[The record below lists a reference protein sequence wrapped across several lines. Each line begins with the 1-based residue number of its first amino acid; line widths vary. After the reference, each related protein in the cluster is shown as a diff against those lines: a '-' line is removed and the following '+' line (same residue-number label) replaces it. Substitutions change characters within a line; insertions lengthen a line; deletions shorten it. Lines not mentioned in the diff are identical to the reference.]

1 MNLTQIIKEINCQV
15 ITGSLDNSRNYT
27 KAFSSDLM
35 SDALAFI
42 KDDHTLLVTG
52 LCNQQVIR
60 TAEMIDLK
68 LIIFV
73 RGKKPTKDV
82 IELAEKNDIVLLS
95 TNISMFD
102 ASGILYLRGL
112 RGLRLR

>member
-1 MNLTQIIKEINCQV
+1 MNLNQIIKEINCNV
-15 ITGSLDNSRNYT
+15 ITGEIQNINNFTR
-27 KAFSSDLM
+27 ACSSDLM
-35 SDALAFI
+35 SDVLAFI
-42 KDDHTLLVTG
+42 KDDHTLLITG

-73 RGKKPTKDV
+73 RGKKPTEDI
-82 IELAEKNDIVLLS
+82 IELADENDIVLLS

-102 ASGILYLRGL
+102 ATGILYQKGMRGI
-112 RGLRLR
+112 RV